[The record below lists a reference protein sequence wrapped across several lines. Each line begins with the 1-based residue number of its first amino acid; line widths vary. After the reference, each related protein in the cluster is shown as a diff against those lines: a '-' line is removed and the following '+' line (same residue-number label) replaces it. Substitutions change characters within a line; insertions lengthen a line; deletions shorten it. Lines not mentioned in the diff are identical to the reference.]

1 MATINYDQG
10 IRFKCQGSSNC
21 CVSRGEYGFVYLSN
35 KDIQRL
41 CLFTKL
47 KRNDFIKL
55 YCDKTNEFTHLKEK
69 FKNGN
74 CMFLKDKK
82 CSIYKARPTQCRT
95 WPFWSENLSVKKW
108 NVEISKFCPG
118 IGKGRIISKEE
129 IRKKIDNDDVN
140 EENMLKEIK

>member
-1 MATINYDQG
+1 MDYTKG

-35 KDIQRL
+35 KDIKRL
-41 CLFTKL
+41 CLFTNL
-47 KRNDFIKL
+47 ETNDFIKM
-55 YCDKTNEFTHLKEK
+55 YCDKTDGFTHFKEK

-74 CMFLKDKK
+74 CVFLKDKK

-95 WPFWSENLSVKKW
+95 WPFWSENLNKKKW
-108 NVEISKFCPG
+108 NDEISKFCPG
-118 IGKGRIISKEE
+118 IGKGKIISK
-129 IRKKIDNDDVN
+129 KKIKTIINNDYMN